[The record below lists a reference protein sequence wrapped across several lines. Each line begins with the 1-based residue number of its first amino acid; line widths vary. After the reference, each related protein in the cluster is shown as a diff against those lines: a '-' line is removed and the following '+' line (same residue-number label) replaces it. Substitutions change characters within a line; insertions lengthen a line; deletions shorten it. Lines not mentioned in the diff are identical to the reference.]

1 MTISQRMT
9 ASWRD
14 ELGYTEEDPG
24 NRKRIGDFGCYLVF
38 VNCVNRR

>member
-14 ELGYTEEDPG
+14 ELGYTEEDSG

-38 VNCVNRR
+38 VNYVNRR